1 MRGPVGHDR
10 IRTEDIAM
18 TATSMLRAVE
28 PARDALLDRLP
39 DPSQMDLPSLELLGR
54 RADETVDRW
63 RGRPRR
69 PGWLWLLGGAVIV
82 GLAIAAASMAMSW
95 SRNRGEPDDPDAL
108 AGMDRM
114 SEAGSLDG
122 PDLDGPDL
130 GAATD
135 LPPVRG
141 SMTGLTAAEGSLLSY
156 DPIEGRD
163 V

>member
-1 MRGPVGHDR
+1 
-10 IRTEDIAM
+10 M
-18 TATSMLRAVE
+18 TAASMLRAVE

-69 PGWLWLLGGAVIV
+69 PGWLWLLAGAVIV

-95 SRNRGEPDDPDAL
+95 SRNRSEPDDTDAL
-108 AGMDRM
+108 EGLDRM

-122 PDLDGPDL
+122 PDL

-135 LPPVRG
+135 LPMVRG
-141 SMTGLTAAEGSLLSY
+141 SMTGLTAAESSLLSY

-163 V
+163 D

>member
-1 MRGPVGHDR
+1 
-10 IRTEDIAM
+10 M
-18 TATSMLRAVE
+18 TAASMLRAVE

-39 DPSQMDLPSLELLGR
+39 DPSQLDLPSLELLGR
-54 RADETVDRW
+54 RADETVERW

-95 SRNRGEPDDPDAL
+95 SRNRGEPADTDTLEAL
-108 AGMDRM
+108 DRM
-114 SEAGSLDG
+114 SEAGS
-122 PDLDGPDL
+122 LDGPDL

-141 SMTGLTAAEGSLLSY
+141 SMTGLTAAESSLLSY
-156 DPIEGRD
+156 DRIEGRD
-163 V
+163 D

>member
-1 MRGPVGHDR
+1 
-10 IRTEDIAM
+10 M
-18 TATSMLRAVE
+18 TAASMLRAVE
-28 PARDALLDRLP
+28 PARDALVDRLP
-39 DPSQMDLPSLELLGR
+39 DPSQMNLPSLELLGR
-54 RADETVDRW
+54 RADESVDRW

-82 GLAIAAASMAMSW
+82 GLAIAAASVAMSW
-95 SRNRGEPDDPDAL
+95 SRSHGEPADEDAL
-108 AGMDRM
+108 EGLDRM

-122 PDLDGPDL
+122 PDL

-135 LPPVRG
+135 LPPTRG

-163 V
+163 N

>member
-1 MRGPVGHDR
+1 
-10 IRTEDIAM
+10 M
-18 TATSMLRAVE
+18 TAATMLRAVE

-39 DPSQMDLPSLELLGR
+39 DPSQVDLPSLELLGR

-95 SRNRGEPDDPDAL
+95 SRNRGEPADTDAL
-108 AGMDRM
+108 EDLDGMN
-114 SEAGSLDG
+114 EAGS
-122 PDLDGPDL
+122 LDGPDL

-163 V
+163 D

>member
-1 MRGPVGHDR
+1 
-10 IRTEDIAM
+10 M
-18 TATSMLRAVE
+18 TAASMLRAVE

-54 RADETVDRW
+54 RADETVDRL

-69 PGWLWLLGGAVIV
+69 PGWLWLLGGAMIV
-82 GLAIAAASMAMSW
+82 GLAIAAASMVMSW
-95 SRNRGEPDDPDAL
+95 SRNHGEPVDDDAL
-108 AGMDRM
+108 EGLDRM
-114 SEAGSLDG
+114 SAGS
-122 PDLDGPDL
+122 LDGPDL

-163 V
+163 S

>member
-1 MRGPVGHDR
+1 
-10 IRTEDIAM
+10 
-18 TATSMLRAVE
+18 MLRAVE

-95 SRNRGEPDDPDAL
+95 SRNRGEPADPDAL
-108 AGMDRM
+108 EGLDRI
-114 SEAGSLDG
+114 SEASS
-122 PDLDGPDL
+122 LDGPDL

-135 LPPVRG
+135 LPSVRA
-141 SMTGLTAAEGSLLSY
+141 SMTGPTAAEGSPRSY

-163 V
+163 A

>member
-1 MRGPVGHDR
+1 
-10 IRTEDIAM
+10 M
-18 TATSMLRAVE
+18 TAASMLRAVE

-69 PGWLWLLGGAVIV
+69 PGWLWLLGGAVMV

-95 SRNRGEPDDPDAL
+95 SRNRAEPADPDAL
-108 AGMDRM
+108 EGLDRTR
-114 SEAGSLDG
+114 EVGSLDG
-122 PDLDGPDL
+122 PDH

-141 SMTGLTAAEGSLLSY
+141 SMAGLTAAEGSLLSY
-156 DPIEGRD
+156 DPIQGRD
-163 V
+163 DG